1 MMHINCKHYT
11 STIIIVVYI
20 VALMLFSVYCNAFPQ
35 ISMSVILIM
44 EAAVIH
50 ALTVKGLTLV
60 LALLDIMWVAMAV
73 HVPVSIVI

>member
-1 MMHINCKHYT
+1 
-11 STIIIVVYI
+11 
-20 VALMLFSVYCNAFPQ
+20 MLFSVYCNAFPQ

-60 LALLDIMWVAMAV
+60 LALLDITWVVMAV
-73 HVPVSIVI
+73 HVLVSIVI

>member
-1 MMHINCKHYT
+1 
-11 STIIIVVYI
+11 
-20 VALMLFSVYCNAFPQ
+20 MLFSVYCNAFPQ

>member
-1 MMHINCKHYT
+1 
-11 STIIIVVYI
+11 
-20 VALMLFSVYCNAFPQ
+20 MLFSVYCNVFPQ
-35 ISMSVILIM
+35 ISTSVILIM

-60 LALLDIMWVAMAV
+60 LALLDIMWVVMAV